1 MPPKGFKVI
10 TITEEL
16 YTDIRTFYQ
25 EEREALKHEGIRSLP
40 AWLTTALY
48 ANIKEHRA
56 RQDLALKSKP
66 QAILIIDDD
75 KEICKTLKSILE
87 SNGYKVDVAYTA
99 AEGGNRCDKKFY
111 DAVLVDIRLP
121 DAEGVDF
128 ISKLSLRNPSMVKI
142 IITGYP
148 SMLNATEAL
157 NKGVDAYLVKPFEP
171 GDLVVTVKKTL
182 KESSERLRVV
192 QNRVL
197 AHLSE
202 SIKKLEIESRS

>member
-56 RQDLALKSKP
+56 RKDLALTSKP
-66 QAILIIDDD
+66 QSILIIDDD
-75 KEICKTLKSILE
+75 EEICKTLRSILE
-87 SNGYKVDVAYTA
+87 SNGYKVDCAYTA
-99 AEGGNRCDKKFY
+99 AEGQTKCDKKFY
-111 DAVLVDIRLP
+111 DAALVDIKLP
-121 DAEGVDF
+121 DVESVDF

-142 IITGYP
+142 VITGYP

-157 NKGVDAYLVKPFEP
+157 NSGIDAYVVKPFEP
-171 GDLVVTVKKTL
+171 QDLLVTVKKSL

-197 AHLSE
+197 AHLTE
-202 SIKKLEIESRS
+202 SVKKLEIESRS

>member
-16 YTDIRTFYQ
+16 YSDIRTFYQ

-56 RQDLALKSKP
+56 RQDLALASKP

-75 KEICKTLKSILE
+75 KEICKTLRSILE

-99 AEGGNRCDKKFY
+99 VEGRNRCDKKFY
-111 DAVLVDIRLP
+111 DAVLIDIRLP
-121 DAEGVDF
+121 DAEGIDF
-128 ISKLSLRNPSMVKI
+128 ISKLSLRNPTMVKI

-157 NKGVDAYLVKPFEP
+157 NKGVDAYVMKPFEP
-171 GDLVVTVKKTL
+171 HDLLVTVKKTL

-197 AHLSE
+197 AQLSE
-202 SIKKLEIESRS
+202 SVKKLEIESRG

>member
-16 YTDIRTFYQ
+16 YSDIRTFYQ

-48 ANIKEHRA
+48 DNIKEHRA
-56 RQDLALKSKP
+56 RQDLSLTSKP

-99 AEGGNRCDKKFY
+99 AEGRNKCDKKFY
-111 DAVLVDIRLP
+111 DAALVDIRLP

-157 NKGVDAYLVKPFEP
+157 NKGVDAYVVKPFEP
-171 GDLVVTVKKTL
+171 HDLVVTVKRSL

-202 SIKKLEIESRS
+202 SVRKLESESRS

>member
-16 YTDIRTFYQ
+16 YSDIRTFYQ
-25 EEREALKHEGIRSLP
+25 EEREALKQEGIRSLP

-48 ANIKEHRA
+48 SNIKEHRA
-56 RQDLALKSKP
+56 RQDISLKSKP

-75 KEICKTLKSILE
+75 KEICKTLKTILE
-87 SNGYKVDVAYTA
+87 NNGYKVDVAYTA
-99 AEGGNRCDKKFY
+99 AEGATKCDKKFY

-142 IITGYP
+142 IITGFP

-157 NKGVDAYLVKPFEP
+157 NKGVEAYVVKPFEP
-171 GDLVVTVKKTL
+171 HDLVVTVKQKL
-182 KESSERLRVV
+182 KENSEQLRVI
-192 QNRVL
+192 QNRVIANL
-197 AHLSE
+197 TE
-202 SIKKLEIESRS
+202 SVKKLEIENR

>member
-16 YTDIRTFYQ
+16 YSDIRTFYQ
-25 EEREALKHEGIRSLP
+25 EEREALKHEGVRSLP

-99 AEGGNRCDKKFY
+99 AEGRNRCDKKFY
-111 DAVLVDIRLP
+111 DAVLIDIKLP